1 GGGGE
6 GDRGGGK
13 GGGDDHNRSVTPG
26 RRRDETRAE
35 GCERGVRGRGGP
47 QVGRAHT
54 RFPCAVSARVPSP
67 PPPIYLTNT
76 HKYTYNVPTLH
87 PPNII
92 YNIVIML
99 CYYYYDDGER

>member
-1 GGGGE
+1 MGLISRGGGSGMGG
-6 GDRGGGK
+6 GDWEMSGRRRRGRRGGK

-35 GCERGVRGRGGP
+35 GCERGARGRGGP
-47 QVGRAHT
+47 LVGRAHT

-76 HKYTYNVPTLH
+76 YRY
-87 PPNII
+87 ICI
-92 YNIVIML
+92 
-99 CYYYYDDGER
+99 